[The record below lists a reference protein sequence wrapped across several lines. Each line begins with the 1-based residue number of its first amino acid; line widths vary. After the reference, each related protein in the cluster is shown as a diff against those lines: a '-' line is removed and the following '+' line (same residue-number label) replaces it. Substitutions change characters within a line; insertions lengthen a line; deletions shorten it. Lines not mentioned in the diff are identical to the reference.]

1 MIGKKLIAS
10 SPIDLIEQA
19 QNVMLVEDWRK
30 LHMEPLNQLVEAV
43 SNLLAESSVTALFS
57 SQRLKRMTSIVD
69 KLRRNPEMGLGGVQD
84 IGGARFVFTDM
95 ESLQVACKLIEQA
108 SFDCFTLARKP
119 YDYVTHPKESGYRS
133 IHFVYKYQSE
143 NPELDGLSVELQI
156 RTQLQHDWATAVETA
171 ELISNSS
178 LKASQGDENWLFF
191 FKLVS
196 AIFAQKE
203 GMPVNTEFSA
213 FSEKDF
219 CQTYHRLES
228 EFMFLDQLRALVG
241 AVEIASKHSLGKGYA
256 VLLIQFDE
264 KIVHFH
270 HFLNNELDKAN
281 ELYSR
286 LETTIEKE
294 KGAVVLVSV
303 SDMNELQEAYSSYF
317 LDAKEF
323 INALVEFNNDCIVNG
338 YV

>member
-43 SNLLAESSVTALFS
+43 SKLLAESSVTALFS

-108 SFDCFTLARKP
+108 SFDRFTLARKP
-119 YDYVTHPKESGYRS
+119 YDYVMHPKESGYRS
-133 IHFVYKYQSE
+133 IHFVYKYQSD

-178 LKASQGDENWLFF
+178 LKASQGDKNWLYF
-191 FKLVS
+191 FKVVS

-203 GMPVNTEFSA
+203 GMPVNAEFVAFTER
-213 FSEKDF
+213 DY
-219 CQTYHRLES
+219 CLYYHRLNTEYK
-228 EFMFLDQLRALVG
+228 FLEQLKALIG
-241 AVEIASKHSLGKGYA
+241 AVEVVSKHSMGKGYA

-264 KIVHFH
+264 KMVHFH
-270 HFLNNELDKAN
+270 HFSNEELDKAN

-286 LETTIEKE
+286 LETAIEKE
-294 KGAVVLVSV
+294 KGSVVLVSV
-303 SDMNELQEAYSSYF
+303 SDMKELEEAYPSYF
-317 LDAKEF
+317 LNAEEF
-323 INALVEFNNDCIVNG
+323 IKALIEFNNDCVVKG
-338 YV
+338 FV